1 MKKRSCQARGSDVRI
16 WHMFRSV
23 VISFSTKLQ
32 WTCTLLTMY
41 LLSIHDSY
49 YVFGTNCSIYVLVQN
64 ANGSERCEF
73 VTNMSG
79 LMFLVLFF
87 LAENLKSPP
96 LFFNVVSAIAYF
108 SLLNTENGT
117 KSFLQF

>member
-1 MKKRSCQARGSDVRI
+1 MDYGICSDPQLLHSVLSCNGLVSY
-16 WHMFRSV
+16 
-23 VISFSTKLQ
+23 
-32 WTCTLLTMY
+32 LTMY

>member
-1 MKKRSCQARGSDVRI
+1 MKKCSCQARGSDVRI

-23 VISFSTKLQ
+23 VISFSIKLQ

-49 YVFGTNCSIYVLVQN
+49 YVFGTNCSIFVLVQN
-64 ANGSERCEF
+64 ANGSEHCEF
-73 VTNMSG
+73 VDMSG
-79 LMFLVLFF
+79 LMFLFF
-87 LAENLKSPP
+87 LLKILSAP
-96 LFFNVVSAIAYF
+96 FFNVVPAIAYF